1 MEENKI
7 DLVEY
12 VGNITSEDIDDGT
25 VLIFRIS
32 EKSYPPHMLKSV
44 TDSIKNSVHDLF
56 EGKVKAMILPDTI
69 DVKILKELL
78 KEKINEQIRGS

>member
-78 KEKINEQIRGS
+78 KEKINE